1 MLSWLPI
8 KGRLCLLDHMISCD
22 AIHSSVWAVHGL
34 NGNTV
39 DNYPFHLQVTVEAPV
54 LLLGLPT
61 NEHDYILHTVSPTPI
76 QEWEWLLLC
85 FLFPQVTVDMI
96 GVVNVIEGQSS
107 CRTGSEV
114 GALTY
119 SGVLVDDFVPSKPGG
134 RG

>member
-1 MLSWLPI
+1 
-8 KGRLCLLDHMISCD
+8 MISCD
-22 AIHSSVWAVHGL
+22 AIFSSVWAVHGL

-61 NEHDYILHTVSPTPI
+61 NEHNYILHTVSPAPI
-76 QEWEWLLLC
+76 LEWEWLLPC
-85 FLFPQVTVDMI
+85 FLLPQVTVDMT

-119 SGVLVDDFVPSKPGG
+119 SGILVDDFVPSKPGG